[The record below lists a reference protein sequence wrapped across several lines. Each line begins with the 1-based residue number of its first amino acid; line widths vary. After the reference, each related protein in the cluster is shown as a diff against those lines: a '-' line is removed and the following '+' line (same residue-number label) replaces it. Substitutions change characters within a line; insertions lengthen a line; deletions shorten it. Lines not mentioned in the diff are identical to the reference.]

1 MRFTKAEALELINDS
16 GRCARCRYLAAGY
29 IVRGYWKVDDDA
41 MSRASKIRDRG
52 EPKYHN

>member
-1 MRFTKAEALELINDS
+1 MRFAKAEALELINDS

-41 MSRASKIRDRG
+41 VSRASKIRDRG